1 MPQPSATHVPPQNI
15 EAEESVLGAMLV
27 AEPALSRVIDEV
39 KLNAEDFYLEKHA
52 TIFRAVHDLYAASKP
67 VDELSV
73 AEALVQR
80 NEIEAAGGKH
90 YVSELAAKVPAA
102 GNAKHYAEIVQQ
114 NSLLRRLLGAGQ
126 EIQGWVHERDG
137 EPRELSERA
146 EKLLFDVAHKEQAS
160 DFRLLSEILHDEVD
174 RLEKLSTGE
183 SELTGTPSGF
193 RDIDAITGGFQPGN
207 LIIVA
212 ARPAMG
218 KCQSAQSLLYDPRSG
233 ARRTVADA
241 YETHR
246 SGEEVWVA
254 SLGPDLRVKPAK
266 VAAIEANGRKKIF
279 RLTTRLGRWTEATA
293 NHPVLTSKGWEQL
306 GDLEP
311 GMRVAVPRTL
321 PRTGRRVQMPDSEI
335 VLLAALIAD
344 GSITNAPPAYC
355 YGSESGVV
363 DTVETAATSYGV
375 RFQPPRVEADGG
387 SYLTTGSRS
396 RPNPV
401 TNLLK
406 SHGLMGLRS
415 AEKYVPDAVFGLGED
430 QIARFLGIMYACDGH
445 VYCSDRLAQIGYST
459 ISERLAH
466 DVQHLLLRLGIVATI
481 RTLKR
486 PVYDGTGK
494 VAREV
499 RITSQ
504 AGMRRFCELIRVPG
518 KEQKQ
523 AQVLERLDAAP
534 RMTNT
539 DTVPPEI
546 WDDILLAK
554 GARSWAG
561 VSEVTGGPRNHN
573 WHVGKRSPSRG
584 LLTELAEATTSPTLE
599 EPADSDIWWDEVASV
614 EYVGEEETY
623 DLDVPGLRNFVADD
637 IIVHNSAIVANIAE
651 NVAVKRN
658 TPVAFFSLEMSE
670 VELAQRF
677 IACRARISGDKLRK
691 GQVAQKDWPKV
702 VRACNELEEAPLWFD
717 DSSDLG
723 LLDLRAKARR
733 LHAQS
738 QDQGGL
744 GLVIVDYLQLMR
756 ADDMRA
762 NRVEQVG
769 QMSRGLKILA
779 RELDVPVLAISQ
791 LSRAPEQRHP
801 PKPMLSDL
809 RESGCLTGDSLVYL
823 PREGVRRPICELV
836 GQSDFEVLAMDP
848 ETWQLRPAL
857 ATRAFSTGEKP
868 AFRLTTRLG
877 RTIRATGNHK
887 FLTISG
893 WRRLDELT
901 EGDPIA
907 VPGKLPDTA
916 RPTMSEDELALLGH
930 LIGDGCTL
938 PRHAIQYTSNERK
951 LAAHVADLSLR
962 VFGGK
967 VRPRMRKER
976 RWYQVYL
983 AAAERL
989 THRRRNPVAAW
1000 LDQLGVFG
1008 LRSYEKHVPD
1018 LVFSQPQWAIATFL
1032 RHLWATDGCVWL
1044 GGTARTTVSV
1054 YYATSS
1060 RQLALDVQTLL
1071 LRLGINARVSRHDA
1085 PGKGRPQFHVAISG
1099 GEDIVRFLEDVGA
1112 LGARKGRHAS
1122 AILEHFDGRARNPNK
1137 NVIPQEAWRALV
1149 VPAMRQAGVTG
1160 RQLQAKIDTRY
1171 CGSALYRSGLSRE
1184 RAMRVASA
1192 VRCEELVDLALGDV
1206 YWDPIASIEPNGV
1219 EEVFDITVDG
1229 LHNFVADNIVV
1240 HNSIEQDADV
1250 VAFLYREDYYR
1261 DPEDEP
1267 DGLADVIV
1275 AKHRNGPI
1283 GSPKLVFLDRFPKFA
1298 DYSGHEQP
1306 VEQPAGEVPP
1316 LEDSATSAGPDF

>member
-52 TIFRAVHDLYAASKP
+52 AIFHAVHDLYAASKP

-73 AEALVQR
+73 SEALTQR
-80 NEIEAAGGKH
+80 NQIDAAGGKH

-183 SELTGTPSGF
+183 LELTGTPSGF

-218 KCQSAQSLLYDPRSG
+218 KCLGKTSLVYDPRTG
-233 ARRTVADA
+233 ARRRVDELHAA
-241 YETHR
+241 FER
-246 SGEEVWVA
+246 GEDVWVG
-254 SLGPDLRVKPAK
+254 SLAPNLKMKTAK
-266 VAAIEANGRKKIF
+266 AEAVTPNGRKRLY
-279 RLTTRLGRWTEATA
+279 RLTTRLGRQLEATA
-293 NHPVLTSKGWEQL
+293 NHPVLTAKGWGEL
-306 GDLEP
+306 GRIHP
-311 GMRVAVPRTL
+311 GERIAVPRRL
-321 PRTGRRVQMPDSEI
+321 PRPSKTAELPDHEI
-335 VLLAALIAD
+335 VMLGALIAD
-344 GSITNAPPAYC
+344 GSLGGLTPC
-355 YGSESGVV
+355 FCFGEGSGILGE
-363 DTVETAATSYGV
+363 VEGAVRAYGV
-375 RFQPPRVEADGG
+375 RVGRGG
-387 SYLTTGSRS
+387 ARGHGTATISAGKGTG
-396 RPNPV
+396 PNPV
-401 TNLLK
+401 AAMLRD
-406 SHGLMGLRS
+406 HGLMGLRS
-415 AEKYVPDAVFGLGED
+415 AEKFVPDAIFGLDDE
-430 QIARFLGIMYACDGH
+430 QIARFLGVMYACDGH
-445 VYCSDRLAQIGYST
+445 VYCSDRLAQIGYTT

-504 AGMRRFCELIRVPG
+504 AGMRRFCELIEVPG
-518 KEQKQ
+518 KEEKQ

-539 DTVPPEI
+539 DTIPPEI
-546 WDDILLAK
+546 WEDILLAK
-554 GARSWAG
+554 GDRPWAD
-561 VSEVTGGPRNHN
+561 VSEVTGRLRNHN

-584 LLTELAEATTSPTLE
+584 LLTELAEATRSPAVE
-599 EPADSDIWWDEVASV
+599 ELADSDIWWDEVASV

-651 NVAVKRN
+651 NVAVKRGM
-658 TPVAFFSLEMSE
+658 PVAFFSLEMSE

-733 LHAQS
+733 LHAQT

-744 GLVIVDYLQLMR
+744 GLVILDYLQLMR
-756 ADDMRA
+756 ADDPRA

-779 RELDVPVLAISQ
+779 RELEVPVLAISQ
-791 LSRAPEQRHP
+791 LSRAPEQRTP
-801 PKPMLSDL
+801 AKPMLSDL
-809 RESGCLTGDSLVYL
+809 RESGCLTGDSLVHL
-823 PREGVRRPICELV
+823 PREGTRRPIRELA
-836 GQSDFEVLAMDP
+836 GETSFEVLAMDP

-857 ATRAFSTGEKP
+857 ATRAFSTGHKQ

-893 WRRLDELT
+893 WRRLDELVAS
-901 EGDPIA
+901 DPIA
-907 VPGKLPDTA
+907 VPGTLPDTS
-916 RPTMSEDELALLGH
+916 RSTMTEDELALLGH

-938 PRHAIQYTSNERK
+938 PRHVMQYTSNERE
-951 LAAHVADLSLR
+951 LASLVADLTLR
-962 VFGGK
+962 VFGK
-967 VRPRMRKER
+967 SVRPRLNRER

-983 AAAERL
+983 SAAERL
-989 THRRRNPVAAW
+989 THGKRNPVAAW
-1000 LDQLGVFG
+1000 LDELGVFG
-1008 LRSYEKHVPD
+1008 LRSYEKRVPNA
-1018 LVFSQPQWAIATFL
+1018 VFAQPSWAIATFL

-1044 GGTARTTVSV
+1044 GGPRQAIRV
-1054 YYATSS
+1054 YYSTSS
-1060 RQLALDVQTLL
+1060 SRLANDVQTLL
-1071 LRLGINARVSRHDA
+1071 LRLEINARVSRHES
-1085 PGKGRPQFHVAISG
+1085 PGKGRPQFHVTLGGG
-1099 GEDIVRFLEDVGA
+1099 GEIVRFLEIVGA
-1112 LGARKGRHAS
+1112 LGAHKRCNAS
-1122 AILEHFDGRARNPNK
+1122 AILEHFSGRARNPNRDL
-1137 NVIPQEAWRALV
+1137 IPKDAWRDIV
-1149 VPAMRQAGVTG
+1149 VPSMERAGMTARQM
-1160 RQLQAKIDTRY
+1160 QAAIDTQY
-1171 CGSALYRSGLSRE
+1171 CGSALYRTGIGKE

-1192 VRCEELVDLALGDV
+1192 VRCEELVDLALGDA
-1206 YWDPIASIEPNGV
+1206 YWDPIVSIEPDGV
-1219 EEVFDITVDG
+1219 EEVFDITVEG
-1229 LHNFVADNIVV
+1229 LHNFVADNVVV

-1267 DGLADVIV
+1267 DGLADVII

-1298 DYSGHEQP
+1298 DHSGHERP
-1306 VEQPAGEVPP
+1306 VEQPAGEGPP
-1316 LEDSATSAGPDF
+1316 LEDAANAGPDF

>member
-27 AEPALSRVIDEV
+27 AEQSITRVIDEV

-52 TIFRAVHDLYAASKP
+52 AIFRAAYDLYAASKP

-80 NEIEAAGGKH
+80 NEIDEAGGRN
-90 YVSELAAKVPAA
+90 YVAELAAKVPAA

-126 EIQGWVHERDG
+126 EIQGWVHEREG

-146 EKLLFDVAHKEQAS
+146 ERLLFEVAHKEQAS
-160 DFRLLSEILHDEVD
+160 DFRMLSEILHDEVD

-183 SELTGTPSGF
+183 LELTGTPSGF
-193 RDIDAITGGFQPGN
+193 RDIDSITGGFQPGN

-218 KCQSAQSLLYDPRSG
+218 KCQSAQSLVYDPRSG
-233 ARRTVADA
+233 ARRTVRDL
-241 YETHR
+241 YEEYE
-246 SGEEVWVA
+246 SGEDIWVA
-254 SLGPDLRVKPAK
+254 SLSPDLKMKPAK
-266 VAAIEANGRKKIF
+266 VAAIEANGRKKVF
-279 RLTTRLGRWTEATA
+279 RLTTRLGRQTEATA
-293 NHPVLTSKGWEQL
+293 NHPVLTSRGWEEL
-306 GDLEP
+306 GSVAAGD
-311 GMRVAVPRTL
+311 RIAVPRRL
-321 PRTGRRVQMPDSEI
+321 PRTARRTEMPDDAI

-344 GSITNAPPAYC
+344 GSIGNTPPAYC

-363 DTVETAATSYGV
+363 DTVEAAAVSYGV
-375 RFQPPRVEADGG
+375 RFQPPREEAKGS

-396 RPNPV
+396 KRNPV
-401 TNLLK
+401 TDLLRT
-406 SHGLMGLRS
+406 HGLIGHRS
-415 AEKYVPDAVFGLGED
+415 AEKFVPDAVFGLSDE
-430 QIARFLGIMYACDGH
+430 QLARFLGVMYACDGH
-445 VYCSDRLAQIGYST
+445 VYCSEHLAQIGYST
-459 ISERLAH
+459 ISERLAR

-486 PVYDGTGK
+486 EVYEGTDK

-504 AGMRRFCELIRVPG
+504 EGMRRFCELIRVPD
-518 KEQKQ
+518 KEDQQK
-523 AQVLERLDAAP
+523 QVLERLDAAP

-539 DTVPPEI
+539 DTVPSEV
-546 WDDILLAK
+546 WEDILLGK
-554 GARSWAG
+554 GERSWAD
-561 VSEVTGGPRNHN
+561 VSEVTGRPRNHN

-584 LLTELAEATTSPTLE
+584 LLAELAEATRSPALE
-599 EPADSDIWWDEVASV
+599 ELADSDIWWDEVASV

-623 DLDVPGLRNFVADD
+623 DIDVPGLRNFVADD
-637 IIVHNSAIVANIAE
+637 VIVHNSAIVANIAE
-651 NVAVKRN
+651 NVAVKRKL
-658 TPVAFFSLEMSE
+658 PVAFFSLEMSE

-733 LHAQS
+733 LHAQV

-756 ADDMRA
+756 ADDLRA

-779 RELDVPVLAISQ
+779 RELEVPVLAISQ

-809 RESGCLTGDSLVYL
+809 RESGCLTGDSLVHL
-823 PREGVRRPICELV
+823 PGDQTRRPIGELV
-836 GQSDFEVLAMDP
+836 GRENFEVLAIDP
-848 ETWQLRPAL
+848 ETWRLRPAL
-857 ATRAFSTGEKP
+857 ARRAFSTGRKQ

-877 RTIRATGNHK
+877 RTVRATGNHK

-893 WRRLDELT
+893 WRRLDELAA
-901 EGDPIA
+901 GDAIA
-907 VPGKLPDTA
+907 VPGTLPDA
-916 RPTMSEDELALLGH
+916 RAATMSEDELALLGH

-951 LAAHVADLSLR
+951 LAAHVADLSQR
-962 VFGGK
+962 VFGGRVK
-967 VRPRMRKER
+967 PRVNRER

-989 THRRRNPVAAW
+989 THGRRNPVAAW
-1000 LDQLGVFG
+1000 LDELGVFG
-1008 LRSYEKHVPD
+1008 LRSHEKRVPD
-1018 LVFSQPQWAIATFL
+1018 AVFRQPGWAIATFL
-1032 RHLWATDGCVWL
+1032 RHLWATDGSVWL
-1044 GGTARTTVSV
+1044 GGSTKKKVNV

-1060 RQLALDVQTLL
+1060 RRLAVDVQTLL
-1071 LRLGINARVSRHDA
+1071 LRLGINARVSRHEA
-1085 PGKGRPQFHVAISG
+1085 PEQGRPQFHVSVSG
-1099 GEDIVRFLEDVGA
+1099 GTEIVRFLEVVGA

-1122 AILEHFDGRARNPNK
+1122 AIVEHFDGRARNPNK
-1137 NVIPQEAWRALV
+1137 DVLPKEVWRGLV
-1149 VPAMRQAGVTG
+1149 VPAMRGAGMTS
-1160 RQLQAKIDTRY
+1160 RQLQTAIDTRY
-1171 CGSALYRSGLSRE
+1171 CGTTLYKSGLSRE

-1192 VRCEELVDLALGDV
+1192 VRCEELVDLALGDA
-1206 YWDPIASIEPNGV
+1206 YWDPIVSIEVDGV
-1219 EEVFDITVDG
+1219 EEVFDIEVEG
-1229 LHNFVADNIVV
+1229 LHNFVADNVVV
-1240 HNSIEQDADV
+1240 HNSIEQDADL

-1261 DPEDEP
+1261 DPDDEP
-1267 DGLADVIV
+1267 DGLAEVIV

-1298 DYSGHEQP
+1298 DYSGHEAP
-1306 VEQPAGEVPP
+1306 VEQPAGEGPP
-1316 LEDSATSAGPDF
+1316 LEDVADAGPEF